1 MKFPEHIAMSYL
13 LAQLGV
19 QQEYGL
25 VGTALVVAAG
35 NLPDLDVATLLVS
48 RRFYRDYHRV
58 LGHGILVTLFGP
70 AGLAL
75 LGAGFLG
82 GSAFVPLWCWLQ
94 LALLIH
100 LFVDVSFYR
109 WPVQLLWPFS
119 SRGWGFGLISWN
131 DLVPTLT
138 LYAGTVLALGWPAK
152 AFTAA
157 ATSLGIVGYYLAWRA
172 VRPRPENGWRGWLAG
187 GWAPRSPR
195 FCRWLTGD
203 FVT

>member
-58 LGHGILVTLFGP
+58 VGHGILITLVGP
-70 AGLAL
+70 LLLAL
-75 LGAGFLG
+75 LGAGLLG
-82 GSAFVPLWCWLQ
+82 WNALTPLWCWLQ

-100 LFVDVSFYR
+100 LFVDVCFYR

-119 SRGWGFGLISWN
+119 TRGWGFGLVAWN
-131 DLVPTLT
+131 DLIPTVT
-138 LYAGTVLALGWPAK
+138 LYAGVVLTLLWPERALAI
-152 AFTAA
+152 AA
-157 ATSLGIVGYYLAWRA
+157 VSLSVVAYYLAWRA
-172 VRPRPENGWRGWLAG
+172 FQPRPEDGWRGWLAG

-195 FCRWLTGD
+195 FFRWLTGD

>member
-1 MKFPEHIAMSYL
+1 MKFPEHVAMSYL

-70 AGLAL
+70 AALAAIGAPL
-75 LGAGFLG
+75 LGCP
-82 GSAFVPLWCWLQ
+82 FVPLWCWLQ

-100 LFVDVSFYR
+100 LFVDVYFYR

-119 SRGWGFGLISWN
+119 SRGWGLGLVAWN
-131 DLVPTLT
+131 DLVPTLA
-138 LYAGTVLALGWPAK
+138 LYAGLLLALAWPANGFNF
-152 AFTAA
+152 AVM
-157 ATSLGIVGYYLAWRA
+157 SLAIVAGYLAWRA
-172 VRPRPENGWRGWLAG
+172 IRPRPQTGWRGWLAG

-195 FCRWLTGD
+195 FYRWLTGD